1 MITVKNLCKNFN
13 SIKALNNINFTVRR
27 GEIVALLGPNGAGK
41 STLMSLLSGC
51 IDPTAGEIEIF
62 KQNYNNSRRQILSK
76 LGYVPENAPL
86 YGEMTVFE
94 FLKFMAV
101 AGGLSSTE
109 AGKKIAEFTRQF
121 ELSDVLTQKCET
133 LSKGFK
139 RRVAIAG
146 TLTSS
151 PRILILD
158 EPAEGLDPN
167 QKFSLRQ
174 FLKDYA
180 QKNIVIISTHIME
193 EVTALSSR
201 VLLLN
206 RGKLIKDTT
215 AALLS
220 ELSPD
225 NSLETAFRNITRQN
239 NKSGEYNAQ
248 TD

>member
-1 MITVKNLCKNFN
+1 MITVKNLCKDFN
-13 SIKALNNINFTVRR
+13 NIKALNNINFTVRR

-41 STLMSLLSGC
+41 STLMRLLSC
-51 IDPTAGEIEIF
+51 YIDPTSGEIEIF
-62 KQNYNNSRRQILSK
+62 KQKYDSNRRQILSE
-76 LGYVPENAPL
+76 LGYVPESAPL

-94 FLKFMAV
+94 FLKFMA
-101 AGGLSSTE
+101 AARGLSSVKT
-109 AGKKIAEFTRQF
+109 GKRIAELTRQF
-121 ELSDVLTQKCET
+121 ELDNVLTQKCET

-139 RRVAIAG
+139 RRVAVAG

-158 EPAEGLDPN
+158 EPTEGLDPN
-167 QKFSLRQ
+167 QKFVLRQ

-180 QKNIVIISTHIME
+180 RKNIVIISTHIME
-193 EVTALSSR
+193 EVTALASR

-206 RGKLIKDTT
+206 RGKLVKDTT

-225 NSLETAFRNITRQN
+225 NSLETAFRRITQQ
-239 NKSGEYNAQ
+239 KQ
-248 TD
+248 

>member
-1 MITVKNLCKNFN
+1 MITVKNLCKDFN
-13 SIKALNNINFTVRR
+13 NIKALNNINFTVRR

-41 STLMSLLSGC
+41 STLMRLLSGY

-62 KQNYNNSRRQILSK
+62 KQKYDSNRRQILSE
-76 LGYVPENAPL
+76 LGYVPESAPL

-94 FLKFMAV
+94 FLKFMA
-101 AGGLSSTE
+101 AARGLSSAET
-109 AGKKIAEFTRQF
+109 GKRIAELTRQF
-121 ELSDVLTQKCET
+121 ELNNVLTQKCET

-139 RRVAIAG
+139 RRVAVAG

-158 EPAEGLDPN
+158 EPTEGLDPN
-167 QKFSLRQ
+167 QKFVLRQ
-174 FLKDYA
+174 FLKNYA
-180 QKNIVIISTHIME
+180 RKNIVIISTHIME
-193 EVTALSSR
+193 EVTALASR

-206 RGKLIKDTT
+206 RGKLVKDTT

-225 NSLETAFRNITRQN
+225 NSLETAFRRITQQ
-239 NKSGEYNAQ
+239 KQ
-248 TD
+248 

>member
-1 MITVKNLCKNFN
+1 MITVKNLCKDFN
-13 SIKALNNINFTVRR
+13 NIKALNNINFTVRH

-41 STLMSLLSGC
+41 STLMRLLSGY

-62 KQNYNNSRRQILSK
+62 KQNYNDNRRQILSD
-76 LGYVPENAPL
+76 LGDVPENSSL

-101 AGGLSSTE
+101 TRGLASAET
-109 AGKKIAEFTRQF
+109 GKRISDLTRQF
-121 ELSDVLTQKCET
+121 ELDNVLTQKCET

-139 RRVAIAG
+139 RRVAVAG
-146 TLTSS
+146 ILTSS

-158 EPAEGLDPN
+158 EPTEGLDPN
-167 QKFSLRQ
+167 QKFMFRQ
-174 FLKDYA
+174 FLKDSA
-180 QKNIVIISTHIME
+180 RKNIVIISTHIME
-193 EVTALSSR
+193 EVTALASR

-206 RGKLIKDTT
+206 RGKLVKDTT

-225 NSLETAFRNITRQN
+225 NSLETAFRRITQQ
-239 NKSGEYNAQ
+239 KQ
-248 TD
+248 

>member
-1 MITVKNLCKNFN
+1 MITVKNLCKDFN
-13 SIKALNNINFTVRR
+13 NIKALNNINFTVRR

-41 STLMSLLSGC
+41 STLMRLLSGY

-62 KQNYNNSRRQILSK
+62 KQKYDSNRRQILSE
-76 LGYVPENAPL
+76 LGYVPESAPL

-94 FLKFMAV
+94 FLKFMA
-101 AGGLSSTE
+101 AARDLSSAET
-109 AGKKIAEFTRQF
+109 GKRIAELTRQF
-121 ELSDVLTQKCET
+121 ELDNVLTQKCET

-139 RRVAIAG
+139 RRVAVAG

-158 EPAEGLDPN
+158 EPTEGLDPN
-167 QKFSLRQ
+167 QKFVLRQ

-180 QKNIVIISTHIME
+180 CKNIVIISTHIME
-193 EVTALSSR
+193 EVTALASR

-206 RGKLIKDTT
+206 RGKLVKDTT

-225 NSLETAFRNITRQN
+225 NSLETAFRRITQQ
-239 NKSGEYNAQ
+239 KQ
-248 TD
+248 

>member
-1 MITVKNLCKNFN
+1 MITVKNLCKDFN
-13 SIKALNNINFTVRR
+13 NIKALNNINFTVRH

-41 STLMSLLSGC
+41 STLMRLLSGY

-62 KQNYNNSRRQILSK
+62 KQNYNDNRRQILSE
-76 LGYVPENAPL
+76 LGYVPENASL

-101 AGGLSSTE
+101 TRGLASAET
-109 AGKKIAEFTRQF
+109 GKRISELTRQF
-121 ELSDVLTQKCET
+121 ELDNVLTQKCET

-139 RRVAIAG
+139 RRVAVAG
-146 TLTSS
+146 ILTSS

-158 EPAEGLDPN
+158 EPTEGLDPN
-167 QKFSLRQ
+167 QKFMFRQ

-180 QKNIVIISTHIME
+180 RKNIVIISTHIME
-193 EVTALSSR
+193 EVTALASR

-206 RGKLIKDTT
+206 RGKRVKDTT

-225 NSLETAFRNITRQN
+225 NSLETAFRRITQQ
-239 NKSGEYNAQ
+239 KQ
-248 TD
+248 

>member
-1 MITVKNLCKNFN
+1 MITVKNLCKDFN
-13 SIKALNNINFTVRR
+13 NIKALNNINFTVRH

-41 STLMSLLSGC
+41 STLMRLLSGY

-62 KQNYNNSRRQILSK
+62 KQNYNDNRRQILSE
-76 LGYVPENAPL
+76 LGYVPENASL

-101 AGGLSSTE
+101 TRGLASAET
-109 AGKKIAEFTRQF
+109 GKRISELTRQF
-121 ELSDVLTQKCET
+121 ELDNVLTQKCET

-139 RRVAIAG
+139 RRVAVAG
-146 TLTSS
+146 ILTSS

-158 EPAEGLDPN
+158 EPTEGLDPN
-167 QKFSLRQ
+167 QKFMFRQ

-180 QKNIVIISTHIME
+180 RKNIVIISTHIME
-193 EVTALSSR
+193 EVTALASR

-206 RGKLIKDTT
+206 RGKLVKDTT

-225 NSLETAFRNITRQN
+225 NSLETAFRRITQQ
-239 NKSGEYNAQ
+239 KQ
-248 TD
+248 